1 MRLSTAFA
9 LMILC
14 FVFMLALFGP
24 LVSGY
29 TYYDINLANANTGP
43 SAVHWFGTDDLGR
56 DMFTRVCYGAR
67 ISLLI
72 GISAACIDFLIGVVW
87 GGVAAYSGGRI
98 EELMMRIADVIYSL
112 PYVLVVILLI
122 VFMGQGILTMVIAL
136 TVTGWITMA
145 RVVRAKVMQ
154 LKQLE
159 FVLASQSLGA
169 GPGRIIFRHLLP
181 NAAGPVIATLMLTIP
196 TAIFTEA
203 FLSFLGLGVQ
213 APIAS
218 WGSMANDG
226 LPALQYYPW
235 RLLFPIG
242 FISLTMLAFNMIGD
256 ELLERSE
263 R

>member
-1 MRLSTAFA
+1 MRPSTLFA
-9 LMILC
+9 CTLLFLI
-14 FVFMLALFGP
+14 FMLALVGP
-24 LVSGY
+24 LISGY
-29 TYYDINLANANTGP
+29 TYYDIDLVHANMSPGTA
-43 SAVHWFGTDDLGR
+43 HWFGTDDLGR
-56 DMFTRVCYGAR
+56 DMFTRICYGAR

-72 GISAACIDFLIGVVW
+72 GISAACIDCMIGVVW
-87 GGVAAYSGGRI
+87 GGVAAYSGGRM
-98 EELMMRIADVIYSL
+98 EELMMRTADMIYSL

-145 RVVRAKVMQ
+145 RVVRAKILQV
-154 LKQLE
+154 KQLE
-159 FVLASQSLGA
+159 FVLASQALGA
-169 GPGRIIFRHLLP
+169 SAGRIIFKHLLP

-226 LPALQYYPW
+226 LPALHYYPW

-242 FISLTMLAFNMIGD
+242 CISLTMLAFNRIGD
-256 ELLERSE
+256 ELLEQSE